1 MIIKRTI
8 KQKWTNEDFGL
19 TFTDNFLT
27 NPENN
32 ISWCELWCETN
43 RKHIFLGQDLSPKK
57 IEKTIKKFILTQI
70 KTKIKKRAR
79 DLDVKLKI
87 RTLKNGLK
95 VGADTFDL
103 TKYNNDYA
111 WLLTMIFEHCFHKY
125 NH

>member
-32 ISWCELWCETN
+32 ISWCELWVETN
-43 RKHIFLGQDLSPKK
+43 RKHIFLGQDLSAKR
-57 IEKTIKKFILTQI
+57 IEKTIKKFMLTQI
-70 KTKIKKRAR
+70 KLKIKNRAR
-79 DLDVKLKI
+79 GLDIKLKI

-95 VGADTFDL
+95 VENETFDL

-111 WLLTMIFEHCFHKY
+111 WLLTMIIDNFFHK
-125 NH
+125 H

>member
-32 ISWCELWCETN
+32 ISWCELWCEAGS
-43 RKHIFLGQDLSPKK
+43 KHIFLGQDLSAKRT
-57 IEKTIKKFILTQI
+57 EKAIKKFILTHI
-70 KTKIKKRAR
+70 KAKIKRRAR
-79 DLDVKLKI
+79 DLGVKLKI

-95 VGADTFDL
+95 VENEIFDL

-111 WLLTMIFEHCFHKY
+111 WLLTMIIDNFFHK
-125 NH
+125 H

>member
-8 KQKWTNEDFGL
+8 KQTWTNEDFGL

-32 ISWCELWCETN
+32 ISWCELWVETN
-43 RKHIFLGQDLSPKK
+43 RKHIFLGQDLSPKRT
-57 IEKTIKKFILTQI
+57 EKVIKKFILSHI
-70 KTKIKKRAR
+70 KAKIKNRAR
-79 DLDVKLKI
+79 DLDLKLKI

-95 VGADTFDL
+95 VENETFDL

-111 WLLTMIFEHCFHKY
+111 WLLTMIFEYCFHK
-125 NH
+125 H

>member
-8 KQKWTNEDFGL
+8 KQIWTNEDFGL

-32 ISWCELWCETN
+32 ISWCELWVETN
-43 RKHIFLGQDLSPKK
+43 RKHIFLGQDLSAKK
-57 IEKTIKKFILTQI
+57 TEKTIKKFILTQI
-70 KTKIKKRAR
+70 KTKIKNRAR
-79 DLDVKLKI
+79 DLDLKLKI

-95 VGADTFDL
+95 VENETFDL

-111 WLLTMIFEHCFHKY
+111 WLLTMIFEHCFHK
-125 NH
+125 H

>member
-27 NPENN
+27 NQESN
-32 ISWCELWCETN
+32 ISWCELWVETGS
-43 RKHIFLGQDLSPKK
+43 KHIFLGQDLSAKRT
-57 IEKTIKKFILTQI
+57 EKAIKKFMLAHI
-70 KTKIKKRAR
+70 KAKIKNRAR
-79 DLDVKLKI
+79 DLDLKLKI

-95 VGADTFDL
+95 IENETFDL

-111 WLLTMIFEHCFHKY
+111 WLLTMIIDNFFHK
-125 NH
+125 H

>member
-27 NPENN
+27 NPETN
-32 ISWCELWCETN
+32 ISWCELWVETN
-43 RKHIFLGQDLSPKK
+43 RKHIFLGQDLSAKR
-57 IEKTIKKFILTQI
+57 IEKTIKKFILAQI
-70 KTKIKKRAR
+70 KAKIKNRAR
-79 DLDVKLKI
+79 DLDIKLKI

-95 VGADTFDL
+95 VENETFEL

-111 WLLTMIFEHCFHKY
+111 WLLTMIIDNFFHK
-125 NH
+125 H

>member
-43 RKHIFLGQDLSPKK
+43 HKHIFLGQDLSPKRT
-57 IEKTIKKFILTQI
+57 EKAIKKFILAHI
-70 KTKIKKRAR
+70 KAKVKRRAR
-79 DLDVKLKI
+79 DFDLKLKI
-87 RTLKNGLK
+87 RILKNGLK
-95 VGADTFDL
+95 INAETFDL

-111 WLLTMIFEHCFHKY
+111 WLLTMIIDNFFHK
-125 NH
+125 H

>member
-32 ISWCELWCETN
+32 ISWCELWVETGS
-43 RKHIFLGQDLSPKK
+43 KHIFLGQDLSAKRT
-57 IEKTIKKFILTQI
+57 EKAIKKFMLAHI
-70 KTKIKKRAR
+70 KAKIKNRAR
-79 DLDVKLKI
+79 DFDLKLKI

-95 VGADTFDL
+95 VENETFDL

-111 WLLTMIFEHCFHKY
+111 WLLTMIIDNFFHK
-125 NH
+125 H

>member
-27 NPENN
+27 NTENN
-32 ISWCELWCETN
+32 ISWCELWVETN
-43 RKHIFLGQDLSPKK
+43 RKHIFLGQDLSPKR

-70 KTKIKKRAR
+70 KAKIKRRAR
-79 DLDVKLKI
+79 ELDIKLKI

-95 VGADTFDL
+95 IGAETFDL

-111 WLLTMIFEHCFHKY
+111 WLLTMIFEHCFHK
-125 NH
+125 N

>member
-8 KQKWTNEDFGL
+8 KQTWTNEDFGL

-32 ISWCELWCETN
+32 ISWCELWVETG
-43 RKHIFLGQDLSPKK
+43 RKHIFLGQDLGPKR

-70 KTKIKKRAR
+70 KAKIKNRAR
-79 DLDVKLKI
+79 DLDMKLKI
-87 RTLKNGLK
+87 RALKNGLK
-95 VGADTFDL
+95 VENETFDL

-111 WLLTMIFEHCFHKY
+111 WLLTMIIDNFFHK
-125 NH
+125 H

>member
-27 NPENN
+27 NPETN
-32 ISWCELWCETN
+32 ISWCELWVETN
-43 RKHIFLGQDLSPKK
+43 RKHIFLGQDLSAKR
-57 IEKTIKKFILTQI
+57 IEKAIKKFMLTHI
-70 KTKIKKRAR
+70 KAKIKNRAR
-79 DLDVKLKI
+79 DLDLKLKI

-95 VGADTFDL
+95 VENETFEL

-111 WLLTMIFEHCFHKY
+111 WLLTMIIDNFFHK
-125 NH
+125 H

>member
-8 KQKWTNEDFGL
+8 KQTWTNEDFGL

-32 ISWCELWCETN
+32 ISWCELWVETN
-43 RKHIFLGQDLSPKK
+43 RKHIFLGQDLSAKRT
-57 IEKTIKKFILTQI
+57 EKTIKKFMLAQI
-70 KTKIKKRAR
+70 KTKIKSRAR
-79 DLDVKLKI
+79 DLDLKLKI

-95 VGADTFDL
+95 VENETFDL

-111 WLLTMIFEHCFHKY
+111 WLLTMIFEHCFHK
-125 NH
+125 H

>member
-43 RKHIFLGQDLSPKK
+43 HKHIFLGQDLSAKRT
-57 IEKTIKKFILTQI
+57 EKAIKKFMLAHI
-70 KTKIKKRAR
+70 KARIKSRAR
-79 DLDVKLKI
+79 DFDLKLKI
-87 RTLKNGLK
+87 RILKNGLK
-95 VGADTFDL
+95 INAETFDL

-111 WLLTMIFEHCFHKY
+111 WLLTMIIDNFFHK
-125 NH
+125 H